1 MKLQF
6 VILALTLVVIAC
18 TKKEETIEIAQ
29 DAPITVDPEA
39 EKSAIQQ
46 VINNYGSALIDGSA
60 DDIINV
66 FTNDAVVLPNNNNAI
81 VGVSELR
88 EAFQTSNVLL
98 DISLESQDIKVFGD
112 HAVAWTE
119 NSGMMKDPETGE
131 DVPLNRKSLILLKK
145 ETDGSWKF
153 YRYMFNDNAQEQ

>member
-46 VINNYGSALIDGSA
+46 VIKYYGSALIDGSV

-66 FTNDAVVLPNNNNAI
+66 FTNDAVVLPNNNNAA

-88 EAFQTSNVLL
+88 EAFQTLNVL
-98 DISLESQDIKVFGD
+98 DISLESQDITVFGD

-131 DVPLNRKSLILLKK
+131 DVPLNSKSLILLKK
-145 ETDGSWKF
+145 ESDGSWKF
-153 YRYMFNDNAQEQ
+153 YRYMFNGNAQEQ

>member
-18 TKKEETIEIAQ
+18 TKKAETIEIAQ

-46 VINNYGSALIDGSA
+46 AINNYESALIDVSA
-60 DDIINV
+60 EEKVKLFTSDAII
-66 FTNDAVVLPNNNNAI
+66 LPNNNSAAI
-81 VGVSELR
+81 GVSAMLEL
-88 EAFQTSNVLL
+88 FQTFTAYKFSMEV
-98 DISLESQDIKVFGD
+98 QDITVFGD

-119 NSGMMKDPETGE
+119 NSGMTKDPETGE
-131 DVPLNRKSLILLKK
+131 DVPFNSKSLILLKK
-145 ETDGSWKF
+145 ESDGSWKF

>member
-46 VINNYGSALIDGSA
+46 AINNYESALIDVSA
-60 DDIINV
+60 EEKVKLFTSDAII
-66 FTNDAVVLPNNNNAI
+66 LPNNNSAAI
-81 VGVSELR
+81 GVSAMLEL
-88 EAFQTSNVLL
+88 FQTFTAYKFSMEV
-98 DISLESQDIKVFGD
+98 QDITVFGD

-119 NSGMMKDPETGE
+119 NSGMMKDPDTGE
-131 DVPLNRKSLILLKK
+131 DVPLNSKSLILLKK
-145 ETDGSWKF
+145 ESDGSWKF
-153 YRYMFNDNAQEQ
+153 YRYMFNGNAQEQ

>member
-18 TKKEETIEIAQ
+18 TKKAETIEIAQ

-46 VINNYGSALIDGSA
+46 AINNYESALIDVSA
-60 DDIINV
+60 EEKVKLFTSDAII
-66 FTNDAVVLPNNNNAI
+66 LPNNNSAAI
-81 VGVSELR
+81 GVSAMLEL
-88 EAFQTSNVLL
+88 FQTFTAYKFSMEV
-98 DISLESQDIKVFGD
+98 QDITVFGD

-119 NSGMMKDPETGE
+119 NSGMTKDPETGE
-131 DVPLNRKSLILLKK
+131 DVPFNSKSLILLKK
-145 ETDGSWKF
+145 ESDGSWKF
-153 YRYMFNDNAQEQ
+153 YRYMFNGNAQEQ